1 MDAKKSRDVRVG
13 WRIQRRDIG
22 GMIGKKKGG
31 REGGRKEVRGQ
42 IACWSLTAYWIEELA
57 L

>member
-13 WRIQRRDIG
+13 WRIQRRDRG